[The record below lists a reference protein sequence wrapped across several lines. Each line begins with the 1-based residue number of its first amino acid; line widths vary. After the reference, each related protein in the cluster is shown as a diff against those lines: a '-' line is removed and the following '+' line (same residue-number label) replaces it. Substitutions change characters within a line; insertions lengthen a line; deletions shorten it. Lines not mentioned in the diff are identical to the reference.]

1 MTPTRLEHA
10 NVTVADSRATAAWLC
25 EVFGWH
31 IRWQGPSMNDG
42 YTVHVGT
49 DDSYIALYNPTHG
62 QPKREDN
69 YATFGTLNHIA
80 VFTDDIDTV
89 EKRVKN
95 AGFTPEKLETSST
108 IKFGP
113 KPEGGVKIHSS
124 AITVQATVPGISAN
138 QFAEI
143 ANGAKVGCPVSAALA
158 GNVEITLD
166 AKLV

>member
-1 MTPTRLEHA
+1 MGTK
-10 NVTVADSRATAAWLC
+10 RATAVWEGNLF
-25 EVFGWH
+25 EGS
-31 IRWQGPSMNDG
+31 G
-42 YTVHVGT
+42 TVSA
-49 DDSYIALYNPTHG
+49 DSG
-62 QPKREDN
+62 
-69 YATFGTLNHIA
+69 
-80 VFTDDIDTV
+80 VFTDVNVTWQARFDEGDPRTSPEELIAAAHAACFAMALSN
-89 EKRVKN
+89 ELSG